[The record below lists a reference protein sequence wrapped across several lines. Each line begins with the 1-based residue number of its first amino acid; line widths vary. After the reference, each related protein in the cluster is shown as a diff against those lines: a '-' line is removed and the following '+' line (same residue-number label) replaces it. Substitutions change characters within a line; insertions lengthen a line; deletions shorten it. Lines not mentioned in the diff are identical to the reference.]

1 MVHPSQDSRMTMR
14 IGIVQAESSG
24 WQNSGQPNLVA
35 LGRHHIARVFGRVPP
50 TLLILLSILSVQLG
64 SALATVLFSSL
75 GPAGTALLSAG
86 FSATML
92 SLAIWLQDG
101 KRIPR
106 PQDWTLRRH
115 GLLVLTFGIVL
126 AGMLLPFF
134 LALQY
139 IPLGIASTIAFL
151 GPLVLAVLTSRRLLH
166 FLWIGIAVIG
176 LILLTPDIGTDLDPW
191 GLGLAALTGAAWAC
205 FVPVSKQAG
214 QLFPGI
220 RGLALGMWAA
230 TILLLPFALAEGSL
244 LHAGLADLGGALAV
258 ALLSTVL
265 PCVMEFQ
272 ALRRLSARSY
282 GILMTLEP
290 ALGALVGAIFLSQDL
305 GMRMLIA
312 IVCVTVAAIGMTLSE
327 RPDDR

>member
-1 MVHPSQDSRMTMR
+1 MTMQ
-14 IGIVQAESSG
+14 IGVVQAESPG
-24 WQNSGQPNLVA
+24 WQNAGRRNSLVLGQRHVA
-35 LGRHHIARVFGRVPP
+35 SALGRVPP

-75 GPAGTALLSAG
+75 GPAGTAVLSAG
-86 FSATML
+86 FSAAML
-92 SLAIWLQDG
+92 SLANRLQAG
-101 KRIPR
+101 RRGAIP
-106 PQDWTLRRH
+106 QGWTLQRH
-115 GLLVLTFGIVL
+115 GLLVLVFGAVL

-139 IPLGIASTIAFL
+139 IPLGIASAIAFL
-151 GPLVLAVLTSRRLLH
+151 GPLTLAVLTSRRLLH
-166 FLWIGIAVIG
+166 FVWIGIAVIG
-176 LILLTPDIGTDLDPW
+176 LVLLTPDIGVDLDPR
-191 GLGLAALTGAAWAC
+191 GLGLAVLTGVAWAG
-205 FVPVSKQAG
+205 FVPLSKQAG
-214 QLFPGI
+214 RLFAGI
-220 RGLALGMWAA
+220 GGLAWGMWAA
-230 TILLLPFALAEGSL
+230 AILLLPFALVEGSL
-244 LHAGLADLGGALAV
+244 RQAGLADFGGGFAV

-305 GMRMLIA
+305 GLRMLIA

-327 RPDDR
+327 RQDDR

>member
-1 MVHPSQDSRMTMR
+1 MTVQ
-14 IGIVQAESSG
+14 IGVVQAESPG
-24 WQNSGQPNLVA
+24 WRNAGRQTPFA
-35 LGRHHIARVFGRVPP
+35 LGRRHVASGFGRVPP

-75 GPAGTALLSAG
+75 GPAGTALLSTG

-92 SLAIWLQDG
+92 SLAIWLQAGRQLAMPPDSAL
-101 KRIPR
+101 R
-106 PQDWTLRRH
+106 WTLRRH
-115 GLLVLTFGIVL
+115 GLLILFFGIVL

-176 LILLTPDIGTDLDPW
+176 LVLLTPDIGTDLDLR
-191 GLGLAALTGAAWAC
+191 GLGFAALTGLAWAC

-214 QLFPGI
+214 RLFPGI
-220 RGLALGMWAA
+220 RSLALGMWTA
-230 TILLLPFALAEGSL
+230 TVLLLPFALAEGSL
-244 LHAGLADLGGALAV
+244 LQAGLPDLGGAFAV

-272 ALRRLSARSY
+272 ALQRLSARSY

-312 IVCVTVAAIGMTLSE
+312 IICVTVAAMGMTLSE
-327 RPDDR
+327 RQDDR

>member
-1 MVHPSQDSRMTMR
+1 MTVQ
-14 IGIVQAESSG
+14 IGVVQAESPG
-24 WQNSGQPNLVA
+24 WRNAGRQTPFT
-35 LGRHHIARVFGRVPP
+35 LGRRHVASAFGRVPP

-92 SLAIWLQDG
+92 SLAIWLQPG
-101 KRIPR
+101 RHVAMPCHGRIW
-106 PQDWTLRRH
+106 QQ
-115 GLLVLTFGIVL
+115 GLLILFFGAVL
-126 AGMLLPFF
+126 ACMLLPFF

-166 FLWIGIAVIG
+166 FLWIGVAVTG
-176 LILLTPDIGTDLDPW
+176 LVLLTPDIGTDLDPR
-191 GLGLAALTGAAWAC
+191 GLGLAALTGLAWAC

-220 RGLALGMWAA
+220 RSLALGMWTA
-230 TILLLPFALAEGSL
+230 TVLLLPFALTEGSL
-244 LHAGLADLGGALAV
+244 LQAGLSDLGGAFAV

-272 ALRRLSARSY
+272 ALQRLSARSY

-312 IVCVTVAAIGMTLSE
+312 IVCVTVAAMGMTLSE
-327 RPDDR
+327 RQDDRR